1 MVSFS
6 LFRFTLRPLEPL
18 HLPRWNKGN
27 VLRGAFGT
35 MLRRM
40 CCHADCPG
48 ATRCELQYSCPYAV
62 LFEPRP
68 PADARVLRNYESIPR
83 PFVFRPPLEETT
95 LYEQPFEFMLVL
107 AGRSVEYL
115 PHIVASFSQL
125 ASEGFGL
132 NRARVN
138 LEKVEQVSPDK
149 LIYDAVSGVMRQ
161 PLPSVPTSSLQ
172 PAASSLTL
180 RFLTPT
186 HLVFQEQTVR
196 EPEFH
201 HLIRRLRDRLNAL
214 AAFYGDGPLDLDF
227 AGLAERAQAVRCVNR
242 DLRWEDRWR
251 ASSKPGKRGE
261 RHTLG
266 GFTGVCGYEGALT
279 EFMPLLRLGE
289 LAHVGKHAA
298 WGNGWFE
305 VIEATLVAD

>member
-1 MVSFS
+1 
-6 LFRFTLRPLEPL
+6 
-18 HLPRWNKGN
+18 
-27 VLRGAFGT
+27 

-40 CCHADCPG
+40 SCHPDCPG
-48 ATRCELQYSCPYAV
+48 ATRCELQHSCPYAA

-68 PADARVLRNYESIPR
+68 PANALALRNYEAIPR

-95 LYEQPFEFMLVL
+95 VYKQPFEFTLVL
-107 AGRSVEYL
+107 AGKAVDYL
-115 PHIVASFSQL
+115 PHVVTSFAQL

-132 NRARVN
+132 NRAPVN
-138 LEKVEQVSPDK
+138 LEKIEQVNPAK
-149 LIYDAVSGVMRQ
+149 LIYEGTSGVMHQ
-161 PLPSVPTSSLQ
+161 PVPPSPI
-172 PAASSLTL
+172 PLTPEVN
-180 RFLTPT
+180 RIAIHFLTPT

-201 HLIRRLRDRLNAL
+201 HLIRRLRDRLNTL
-214 AAFYGDGPLDLDF
+214 AVFYGDGPLDLDF
-227 AGLAERAQAVRCVNR
+227 AGVAERAQAVRCVSR
-242 DLRWEDRWR
+242 DIQWEDRSR
-251 ASSKPGKRGE
+251 VSSKPGKRGQ

-266 GFTGVCGYEGALT
+266 GFTGVCGYEGDLT

-305 VIEATLVAD
+305 IVIEPDLPLSKRH